1 MKASLD
7 VPTGLP
13 TGTTPENVGVL
24 AEDPH
29 VPERVIAAPV
39 AGVFTPQPPEV
50 ITAEGEIVRRGQVL
64 AMIERNSGAVE
75 VTSPHTGFLM
85 GLLALPGE
93 HVRAHQPLAWIRTLV

>member
-1 MKASLD
+1 MMASLD
-7 VPTGLP
+7 VSTDVA
-13 TGTTPENVGVL
+13 PESADGAIGVL

-39 AGVFTPQPPEV
+39 TGVFTPQPPEIV
-50 ITAEGEIVRRGQVL
+50 TAEGEIVRRGQVL
-64 AMIERNSGAVE
+64 ATIERNSGAVE

-93 HVRAHQPLAWIRTLV
+93 HVRAHQPLAWIRTLQ